1 MTSKK
6 QTRREFIAT
15 GAAALGALSLGKTIK
30 AEPAL
35 ISDIHPELNEIT
47 IAELGSKM
55 ASGELTAV
63 KLVEMYTARIKE
75 LDPKIRSVLEINP
88 DAMEIAA
95 KLDKDRKKGRLRS
108 PMYGIPILIKD
119 NIDTKD
125 KMKTTA
131 GSLALVDAPV
141 PEEDAFIVKRLRE
154 AGAVILGK
162 TNLSEWANF
171 RSTKSIS
178 GWSGRGGQTNNPYIL
193 DKNPCGSS
201 AGTGAAISA
210 NLAAVGIGTET
221 NGSIICPSVRNG
233 LVGIKPTLGLVSRSG
248 IIPIAHTQDTAGP
261 MARTVADAAA
271 LLSVITGEDK
281 RDAATAGSRKNAQRD
296 YTQFLIKDGLR
307 GARLGVARQFI
318 DGKTKLGQIAEKHLE
333 LLKNLGATLIDVE
346 FPVLEKAGDMRLE
359 VLLYEFK
366 TDLNKYLAGRKS
378 QYKTL
383 ADLIKFNDANKEKE
397 MPLFAQELFL
407 QAEAKGPLTDEAY
420 LKALQALKKN
430 TRDDGIDALT
440 AKHKLDAIVSPSS
453 GQTWAI
459 AAVAG
464 YPYITV
470 PAGFVD
476 GLPAGFAFFGKAF
489 TEPTL
494 IKFAY
499 AFEQATKLREMPK
512 FLPTLV

>member
-1 MTSKK
+1 
-6 QTRREFIAT
+6 
-15 GAAALGALSLGKTIK
+15 
-30 AEPAL
+30 
-35 ISDIHPELNEIT
+35 
-47 IAELGSKM
+47 
-55 ASGELTAV
+55 
-63 KLVEMYTARIKE
+63 
-75 LDPKIRSVLEINP
+75 
-88 DAMEIAA
+88 MEIAA

-108 PMYGIPILIKD
+108 LMHGIPVLIKD
-119 NIDTKD
+119 NIDTRD
-125 KMKTTA
+125 RMKTTA

-261 MARTVADAAA
+261 MARTVADAAT
-271 LLSVITGEDK
+271 LLSIMTGEDK
-281 RDAATAGSRKNAQRD
+281 KDAVTAGIGKGRKNYA
-296 YTQFLIKDGLR
+296 TFLDKDGLR

-318 DGKTKLGQIAEKHLE
+318 DSKTKLGQVAEKHLE
-333 LLKNLGATLIDVE
+333 LLKSLGASLMDVE

-407 QAEAKGPLTDEAY
+407 QAEAKGPLTDEVY

-440 AKHKLDAIVSPSS
+440 AKHKLDAIAAPSS

-499 AFEQATKLREMPK
+499 AFEQATKLRETPK

>member
-1 MTSKK
+1 V
-6 QTRREFIAT
+6 T
-15 GAAALGALSLGKTIK
+15 GAAALGALTMGKRIK
-30 AEPAL
+30 AEPVL
-35 ISDIHPELNEIT
+35 LTDVHPELNEIT
-47 IAELGSKM
+47 IAELGAKM
-55 ASGELTAV
+55 RSGELTAV
-63 KLVEMYTARIKE
+63 KLVEMYTARITE
-75 LDPKIRSVLEINP
+75 IDPKIRSVLEINP

-95 KLDKDRKKGRLRS
+95 KMDKERKRGRIRS
-108 PMYGIPILIKD
+108 EMHGIPVLIKD
-119 NIDTKD
+119 NIETKD
-125 KMKTTA
+125 RMKTTA
-131 GSLALVDAPV
+131 GSLALMDAPV
-141 PEEDAFIVKRLRE
+141 PAEDAFVVQRLRK

-248 IIPIAHTQDTAGP
+248 IIPIAHSQDTAGP

-271 LLSVITGEDK
+271 LLGIMAGEDK
-281 RDAATAGSRKNAQRD
+281 KDAITAGSKKWQRD
-296 YTQFLIKDGLR
+296 YSSLLDKDGLR
-307 GARLGVARQFI
+307 NARLGVPRQFI
-318 DGKTKLGQIAEKHLE
+318 DGKTKTGALAEKHLE
-333 LLKNLGATLIDVE
+333 VLKGLGASLIDVE
-346 FPVLEKAGDMRLE
+346 FPVLANAGDLRLE

-383 ADLIKFNDANKEKE
+383 ADLIKFNEANKEKE

-407 QAEAKGPLTDEAY
+407 QAEAKGALTDEAY

-430 TRDDGIDALT
+430 TREDGIDALT
-440 AKHKLDAIVSPSS
+440 AKHKLDAIVSPAS

-470 PAGFVD
+470 PAGFVE

-499 AFEQATKLREMPK
+499 AFEQATKMRQAPK
-512 FLPTLV
+512 FLPTSV